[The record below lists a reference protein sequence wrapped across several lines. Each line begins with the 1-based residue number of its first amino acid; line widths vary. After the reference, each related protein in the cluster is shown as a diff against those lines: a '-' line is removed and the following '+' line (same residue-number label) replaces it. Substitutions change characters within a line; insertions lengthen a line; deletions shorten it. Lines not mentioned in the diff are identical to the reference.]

1 MDGSQMQGSLQLHS
15 AAQRPTAPDDLQR
28 MLRQNGP
35 QREITVRE
43 REEDLYLAA
52 TNKLIHG
59 GPRVH
64 DGKYRHWSHVL
75 L

>member
-1 MDGSQMQGSLQLHS
+1 MFFFFTFCNDVSYKFYDEYKMTVLVSCRNLL
-15 AAQRPTAPDDLQR
+15 AASFLDCS
-28 MLRQNGP
+28 
-35 QREITVRE
+35 VRE